1 MFQLFPTGR
10 DGGPLVFGI
19 GIANARP
26 HILCRGFG
34 NNFCVDKCVHGRPY
48 KKFGFKNVP
57 SSLYM
62 MDTEVQA
69 AQLEA
74 MVGNVKTGLSSV
86 IHRHFTVSS
95 AFPPPTP
102 KTISAL

>member
-10 DGGPLVFGI
+10 DGCLIVFGI
-19 GIANARP
+19 GIANAA
-26 HILCRGFG
+26 HIYCAGALAIISVSINACMA
-34 NNFCVDKCVHGRPY
+34 GRT

-86 IHRHFTVSS
+86 IHQTFYGV
-95 AFPPPTP
+95 
-102 KTISAL
+102 

>member
-1 MFQLFPTGR
+1 MISVSINACMAGR
-10 DGGPLVFGI
+10 I
-19 GIANARP
+19 
-26 HILCRGFG
+26 
-34 NNFCVDKCVHGRPY
+34 

-62 MDTEVQA
+62 MDTEVHA

-86 IHRHFTVSS
+86 MHRHLTVSN

-102 KTISAL
+102 KTMSAF

>member
-1 MFQLFPTGR
+1 M
-10 DGGPLVFGI
+10 
-19 GIANARP
+19 
-26 HILCRGFG
+26 
-34 NNFCVDKCVHGRPY
+34 
-48 KKFGFKNVP
+48 
-57 SSLYM
+57 YM

-86 IHRHFTVSS
+86 MHRHLTVSN

-102 KTISAL
+102 KTMSAFLINGKLAQFFYGFVGAVTAVPFDTDDF

>member
-1 MFQLFPTGR
+1 MISVSINACMAGR
-10 DGGPLVFGI
+10 T
-19 GIANARP
+19 
-26 HILCRGFG
+26 
-34 NNFCVDKCVHGRPY
+34 

-74 MVGNVKTGLSSV
+74 MVGT
-86 IHRHFTVSS
+86 
-95 AFPPPTP
+95 
-102 KTISAL
+102 